1 MLNAR
6 PINTAPV
13 NAPMSRE
20 RPRPFIGNPLEQTEV
35 YLLSVGDLRVPM
47 SSFQATMRR
56 AGKSFLQ
63 VIVPAGDAALLALV
77 YGALMKVELGYYY
90 PSDDEFDGLEVIASA
105 PLEIIRS
112 DEGPSRHTL
121 TLSGYGSS
129 AQSTSITRAL
139 QGVSTRSINQGRR
152 RVRCS
157 VDLLLR
163 PGDTAV
169 DSNGAEFVV
178 DQIQYFVNATSAAME
193 VLEGG

>member
-1 MLNAR
+1 MLNAS
-6 PINTAPV
+6 PLNTAPI
-13 NAPMSRE
+13 NAPLIQL
-20 RPRPFIGNPLEQTEV
+20 RPRPIISNPLEKTEV

-56 AGKSFLQ
+56 QGKSFLQ
-63 VIVPAGDAALLALV
+63 AIVPAGDAVLTALE
-77 YGALMKVELGYYY
+77 YGALMRVELGYYY

-121 TLSGYGSS
+121 TLSGYGGS
-129 AQSTSITRAL
+129 AQNASITRAL

-163 PGDTAV
+163 PGDRAI
-169 DSNGAEFVV
+169 DLDGSSFVI

-193 VLEGG
+193 VLESG